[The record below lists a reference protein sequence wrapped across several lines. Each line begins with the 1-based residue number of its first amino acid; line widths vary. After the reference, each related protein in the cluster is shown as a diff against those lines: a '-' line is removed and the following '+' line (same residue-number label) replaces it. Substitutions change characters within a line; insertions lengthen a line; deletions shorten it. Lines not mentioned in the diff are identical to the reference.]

1 MIPVRTGTLIGGLAG
16 LTGLALGA
24 YFGIG
29 EELSQGEPLAVGA
42 VLGVLGAMVG
52 ILCWGNRAGKPT
64 VGL

>member
-1 MIPVRTGTLIGGLAG
+1 MSRVRVGTLTSGLAG

-29 EELSQGEPLAVGA
+29 EEFSQGEPLAVGA

-52 ILCWGNRAGKPT
+52 ILFWGNRAGKPT

>member
-1 MIPVRTGTLIGGLAG
+1 MIRVRVGTLIGGLAG

-29 EELSQGEPLAVGA
+29 EELSQGEPLAIGA
-42 VLGVLGAMVG
+42 VLGTLGAIVG
-52 ILCWGNRAGKPT
+52 ILCGGNCAGKPT

>member
-1 MIPVRTGTLIGGLAG
+1 MIRVRVGTLVGGLAG
-16 LTGLALGA
+16 MTGLALGA

-29 EELSQGEPLAVGA
+29 EELSQGEPLVVGA
-42 VLGVLGAMVG
+42 LLGVVGAMIG